1 MHDKTISLVLFQNS
15 KKLYLYISIFFIT
28 FSLFFYKILEGHQNY
43 TRAFKL
49 QIIDEAKRMSNNTQ
63 VARNHGISE
72 YSVRLWRKNEEKIRK
87 KFSK

>member
-1 MHDKTISLVLFQNS
+1 MIKQLVLFFFKIVKFVFVYQH
-15 KKLYLYISIFFIT
+15 FFIT